1 MCEKVSR
8 RGRTS
13 ESGFTIVEL
22 LVYLIIAVVIIA
34 GVYNLLIGQQ
44 RLYMKQ
50 RELQDVRASLRASAN
65 LLAWELRQASAAGG
79 DIYSVGTYEVKLR
92 SIQGSGV
99 VCNIHGSQPRLGLV
113 RRWGEFQDTEADS
126 AFIFLAG
133 GSSTADDGWVIADV
147 VEIWSPSSGGIPDC
161 DWDNSITPDL
171 VAEISGGVTPPDLV
185 DGTVM
190 ITADG
195 VVAKGSTVT
204 FTAQTPGLTC
214 GEFDGRVN
222 IVIDADTWSDSGT
235 MSGCT
240 FTVSIPLDASKV
252 EIQINIES
260 DLYAQLSDDIF
271 GKSSWLDLGTGAVD
285 PMDIIDRV
293 RIGGPVRAFRPVR
306 YGLYFDPDGRW
317 WLGRKVGD
325 AGDWEK
331 LTGPLSPPSD
341 SGLTFIYYDQSGDT
355 TSVAVDVRMVDI
367 IVRGESYG
375 KAPQAGELG
384 PDVEEDTLTVR
395 VSLRG

>member
-1 MCEKVSR
+1 MSRKVTR
-8 RGRTS
+8 RGRMS

-22 LVYLIIAVVIIA
+22 LVYLIIAVVIVA

-50 RELQDVRASLRASAN
+50 RELQDVRSSLRASAN

-79 DIYSVGTYEVKLR
+79 DIYNVGTYEVKLR
-92 SIQGSGV
+92 SVQGAGV

-113 RRWGEFQDTEADS
+113 TRWGEFQDAEVDS
-126 AFIFLAG
+126 AFVFLAG
-133 GSSTADDGWVIADV
+133 SSSTADDGWVISQVAK
-147 VEIWSPSSGGIPDC
+147 IWSPSVGGIPDC
-161 DWDNSITPDL
+161 NWGNSITPDL
-171 VAEISGGVTPPDLV
+171 VAEISGGVTLPDLV
-185 DGTVM
+185 DGPIS

-195 VVAKGSTVT
+195 VVAQGSTVT
-204 FTAQTPGLTC
+204 FTAQAPGLTC

-240 FTVSIPLDASKV
+240 FTVAVPLDASKV

-260 DLYAQLSDDIF
+260 DLYTQLAEDIF
-271 GKSSWLDLGTGAVD
+271 GKSSWLDLGSGAVD
-285 PMDIIDRV
+285 PMDIVERV
-293 RIGGPVRAFRPVR
+293 RIGGPVRAFRPVT

-317 WLGRKVGD
+317 WLGRKVGN

-331 LTGPLSPPSD
+331 MTGPLSPPSD
-341 SGLTFIYYDQSGDT
+341 SGLTFIFYDQAGDT
-355 TSVAVDVRMVDI
+355 TSLPVDVRMVDI
-367 IVRGESYG
+367 ILRGESYG

-384 PDVEEDTLTVR
+384 PDVEEDSLTVR

>member
-1 MCEKVSR
+1 MAGKVSR
-8 RGRTS
+8 RGRTG

-22 LVYLIIAVVIIA
+22 LVYLIIAVVIVA

-50 RELQDVRASLRASAN
+50 RELQDVRSSLRASAN
-65 LLAWELRQASAAGG
+65 LLAWELRQASARGG
-79 DIYSVGTYEVKLR
+79 DIYSIGTYEVKLR
-92 SIQGSGV
+92 SVQGAGV
-99 VCNIHGSQPRLGLV
+99 VCKIHGTQPRLGLV
-113 RRWGEFQDTEADS
+113 TRWGEFQDTETDS
-126 AFIFLAG
+126 AFVFVAG
-133 GSSTADDGWVIADV
+133 SSSTADDGWVITQV
-147 VEIWSPSSGGIPDC
+147 SKIWSPSAGGIPDC

-171 VAEISGGVTPPDLV
+171 VAELSGGATPPDIV
-185 DGTVM
+185 DGDIM

-195 VVAKGSTVT
+195 VVGKGQTVT
-204 FTAQTPGLTC
+204 FTTQAPRLTC
-214 GEFDGRVN
+214 SDFDGRVN
-222 IVIDADTWSDSGT
+222 IVIDADTWNYSGT

-240 FTVSIPLDASKV
+240 FDVNIPLDASKV

-260 DLYAQLSDDIF
+260 DLYAELDDDIF
-271 GKSSWLDLGTGAVD
+271 GKSSWLDLSGAVD
-285 PMDIIDRV
+285 PMEIVGRV
-293 RIGGPVRAFRPVR
+293 RVGGPVRGFRPVT

-317 WLGRKVGD
+317 WLGRRVGD
-325 AGDWEK
+325 ASDWEK

-341 SGLTFIYYDQSGDT
+341 SGLTFIFYDQNGDT
-355 TSVAVDVRMVDI
+355 TNIPVDIRMVDI
-367 IVRGESYG
+367 ILRGESYG